1 MASEAIVSGVV
12 GDMVGRAMLR
22 RLLVRVESAVDAAG
36 ARRITSRALLAW
48 LADLADAAHRGR
60 HLLDAASRGDD
71 EDGGSSGH
79 ADDAAK
85 QVMSRS
91 FSLPS
96 SFNAAKRLRM
106 AAGRLLSGAGHELD
120 AVLADLEGFAG
131 DIMEFVMLLQCCPP
145 ALHRPLLATGIY
157 ADSHMFGRHAERRR
171 VLEFLLH
178 NDEDGDRCSPNLGVL
193 TVVGRAGLGKT
204 TLVQNV
210 CKEPAVLARFS
221 LIMVLDFH
229 CMSLMAAPGET
240 ALFLRSLFAAS
251 GTPNPNAINNVSD
264 EQQLRLQLLE
274 HKLRGERFLA
284 VFDNVDARRR
294 PVLDAILPALR
305 RGGRQGSEVIVSSS
319 EA

>member
-1 MASEAIVSGVV
+1 
-12 GDMVGRAMLR
+12 
-22 RLLVRVESAVDAAG
+22 
-36 ARRITSRALLAW
+36 
-48 LADLADAAHRGR
+48 
-60 HLLDAASRGDD
+60 
-71 EDGGSSGH
+71 
-79 ADDAAK
+79 
-85 QVMSRS
+85 
-91 FSLPS
+91 
-96 SFNAAKRLRM
+96 M